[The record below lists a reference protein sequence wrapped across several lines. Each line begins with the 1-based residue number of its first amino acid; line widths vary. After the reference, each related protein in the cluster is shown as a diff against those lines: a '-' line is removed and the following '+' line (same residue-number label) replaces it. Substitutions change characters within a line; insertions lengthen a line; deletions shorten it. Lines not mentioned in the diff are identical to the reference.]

1 MDEVDFGYVGALDIT
16 IYRMCFQKY
25 ANAELSLE
33 VPISERAS
41 MLDKARVIQG
51 LSRLCILDQTAKPNF
66 TMKIT

>member
-1 MDEVDFGYVGALDIT
+1 MNEVDFGYVGALDIT

-51 LSRLCILDQTAKPNF
+51 LFR
-66 TMKIT
+66 